1 MPENVEIKAR
11 CPDLDAC
18 RKRALRLGARPHAIE
33 VQTDRYYELDGRRR
47 IKLRT
52 IEGGRA
58 EMIEYDRPE
67 DEGVRVSRYRVDRV
81 RSEDGVCLVPK
92 GEPLVIVRKRR
103 EILLLDNVRIHLD
116 EVEGLGCFVELEAV
130 VDANHDES
138 RCRAQVDEI
147 MAGLAIG
154 PGDLIRASYS
164 ELLLRRVQE
173 PGTGSGEP

>member
-1 MPENVEIKAR
+1 MPENVEIKA
-11 CPDLDAC
+11 AC
-18 RKRALRLGARPHAIE
+18 RDLTVCRRLALGLGARPHAVE
-33 VQTDRYYELDGRRR
+33 MQTDRYFELDGRRR

-67 DEGVRVSRYRVDRV
+67 EEGVRLSRYRVDRV
-81 RSEDGVCLVPK
+81 RSDDGLCLVPK

-116 EVEGLGCFVELEAV
+116 DVQGLGSFVELEAV
-130 VDANHDES
+130 VDASHDEA

-147 MAGLAIG
+147 MAGLAIDAD
-154 PGDLIRASYS
+154 DLIRASYS
-164 ELLLRRVQE
+164 DLLKGRE
-173 PGTGSGEP
+173 P